1 MHRSAPQRDGPEGIA
16 FPLDEA
22 TGRRSTSEASRNIL
36 AAAAGAVSEEAGQA
50 IHLTRNWRKGYVDH
64 FHRLV
69 ELGLETPQA
78 AIDIARAALA
88 ATAQEF
94 VFHSEDGDQSI
105 DSAMANTGNE
115 LRTLT
120 VEGRSTEGPAPWY
133 VPVEG
138 EPLSGDRLRVQLE
151 RWVFRG
157 VMEPSAADA
166 LHRCLDNPDWFDLS
180 DRTFA
185 LLGAASEAGPLG
197 WLARWR
203 ARLVAVDVAAEG
215 PWNRILREIR
225 QGNGVLYAPCDP
237 QAKLDSAAVANGW
250 TAGLGANLLT
260 QTPAI
265 ARWLRS
271 FDTPLDLGCLAYLHG
286 EKHTRVSVAMDA
298 IAEDLQRANPDTSIA
313 YMATPTD
320 SFAVP
325 AEVAERVMRAWRE
338 RPLLAKAAQWPMA
351 GRAFAP
357 SVTRLYQCG
366 NGKRYGIV
374 DSTITQQGPNYAL
387 AKRLQQ
393 WRAIVARADGRHAV
407 MNIAPSTTTR
417 SVVSN
422 PALAAGFAGADLFN
436 VEVFAPETTNALMA
450 ALWVHELRYGKAAS
464 RPQTLL
470 AHPFELFMDNAIH
483 GGLWSVPYLPRT
495 VLPFA
500 AAAGFVRQ
508 HLPGRQRR

>member
-1 MHRSAPQRDGPEGIA
+1 MQSHTNQNETPEGIA
-16 FPLDEA
+16 FPRDEA
-22 TGRRSTSEASRNIL
+22 TGRRSTSEASRTIL
-36 AAAAGAVSEEAGQA
+36 AAAASAVSEEASEA
-50 IHLTRNWRKGYVDH
+50 IRQTGNWRKGYVDH

-69 ELGLETPQA
+69 ELGLQSPEA
-78 AIDIARAALA
+78 AVDIARAGLT
-88 ATAQEF
+88 ATRQEF
-94 VFHSEDGDQSI
+94 VYHGESGDLSI
-105 DSAMANTGNE
+105 DQAMQQPGDDLQTV
-115 LRTLT
+115 T
-120 VEGRSTEGPAPWY
+120 VEGRSPDGPAPWT
-133 VPVEG
+133 VPLNG
-138 EPLSGDRLRVQLE
+138 EQLSGDRLRVQLE
-151 RWVFRG
+151 RWVVRG
-157 VMEPSAADA
+157 IMEPSAADA
-166 LHRCLDNPDWFDLS
+166 LHRCLDNPQWFDLS

-203 ARLVAVDVAAEG
+203 ARLVAVDVPAEG
-215 PWNRILREIR
+215 PWNRILQEVR
-225 QGNGVLYAPCDP
+225 QGNGVLHAPVAAQSGLTSD
-237 QAKLDSAAVANGW
+237 KLANGW
-250 TAGLGANLLT
+250 QDGLGANLLT

-265 ARWLRS
+265 ARWLQS
-271 FDTPLDLGCLAYLHG
+271 FDAPMDLGCLAYLHG
-286 EKHTRVSVAMDA
+286 EKHTRVSVAMGA
-298 IAEDLQRANPDTSIA
+298 VAEALQQANAGTTIA

-325 AEVAERVMRAWRE
+325 EAVAERVMTAWQNRSMLARAS
-338 RPLLAKAAQWPMA
+338 QWPM
-351 GRAFAP
+351 GRHAFAP
-357 SVTRLYQCG
+357 GITRLYDCS

-393 WRAIVARADGRHAV
+393 WRATVAQADGRHAV

-450 ALWVHELRYGKAAS
+450 ALWVHELRHGQAAS
-464 RPQTLL
+464 RAGSGL
-470 AHPFELFMDNAIH
+470 AHPYELFMDNAIH

-508 HLPGRQRR
+508 HLPGRRT

>member
-1 MHRSAPQRDGPEGIA
+1 MPATPQQDEQSKGIA
-16 FPLDEA
+16 FPRDTT
-22 TGRRSTSEASRNIL
+22 TGRRSTSDASRTIL
-36 AAAAGAVSEEAGQA
+36 AAAAGAVSSQA
-50 IHLTRNWRKGYVDH
+50 ANAIRQTRNWRKGYVGH

-69 ELGLETPQA
+69 ELGLGSPDDA
-78 AIDIARAALA
+78 VAIARAGLA
-88 ATAQEF
+88 ATRDEF
-94 VFHSEDGDQSI
+94 VFHGDGGDLTI
-105 DSAMANTGNE
+105 DSAMARPQDDLE
-115 LRTLT
+115 T
-120 VEGRSTEGPAPWY
+120 VTVDGLSPDGPAPWG
-133 VPVEG
+133 VPLDG
-138 EPLSGDRLRVQLE
+138 ELLTGDRLRVQLE
-151 RWVFRG
+151 RWVCRG

-166 LHRCLDNPDWFDLS
+166 FHRCLDNPDWFDLS

-203 ARLVAVDVAAEG
+203 ARMVAVDIPAAG
-215 PWNRILREIR
+215 PWNRILQEVR
-225 QGNGVLYAPCDP
+225 QGNGVLHAPVSP
-237 QAKLDSAAVANGW
+237 QSGLSTSDLRDGW
-250 TAGLGANLLT
+250 QEGLGANLLT
-260 QTPAI
+260 QTPVI
-265 ARWLRS
+265 TRWLS
-271 FDTPLDLGCLAYLHG
+271 QFGKPLDLGCLAYLHG
-286 EKHTRVSVAMDA
+286 EKHTRVSVAMDS
-298 IAEDLQRANPDTSIA
+298 IAEALQEVDADTTIA

-325 AEVAERVMRAWRE
+325 EWVGERVMTAWQDRS
-338 RPLLAKAAQWPMA
+338 LLAKATQWPMA
-351 GRAFAP
+351 GKAFAP
-357 SVTRLYQCG
+357 GVTRLYECS

-393 WRAIVARADGRHAV
+393 WRATVSRADGRHAV

-450 ALWVHELRYGKAAS
+450 ALWVHELRYEKAAS
-464 RPQTLL
+464 GAGTVLD
-470 AHPFELFMDNAIH
+470 HPYELFMDSAIH

-500 AAAGFVRQ
+500 AAAGFIRQ
-508 HLPGRQRR
+508 HLPGGKT

>member
-1 MHRSAPQRDGPEGIA
+1 MQTKPTQEEQLEGIA
-16 FPLDEA
+16 FPRDEA
-22 TGRRSTSEASRNIL
+22 SGHRSTSEASRTIL
-36 AAAAGAVSEEAGQA
+36 AAAASGVSSKAADA
-50 IHLTRNWRKGYVDH
+50 IRQTRNWRKGYVDH

-69 ELGLETPQA
+69 ELGLGSPEA
-78 AIDIARAALA
+78 AVAIARAGLS
-88 ATAQEF
+88 ATRGSF
-94 VFHSEDGDQSI
+94 VFHGDDGDLAI
-105 DSAMANTGNE
+105 DDAMAQPQDE
-115 LRTLT
+115 LKTLT
-120 VEGRSTEGPAPWY
+120 IDGRSTEGPAPWT
-133 VPVEG
+133 VPLNG
-138 EPLSGDRLRVQLE
+138 EQLSGDRLRVQLE

-180 DRTFA
+180 DRTFT

-203 ARLVAVDVAAEG
+203 ARLVAVDVPAAG
-215 PWNRILREIR
+215 PWNRILQAVRE
-225 QGNGVLYAPCDP
+225 GNGVLYAPIAGGSSLSGGD
-237 QAKLDSAAVANGW
+237 LLNGW
-250 TAGLGANLLT
+250 KEGLGANLLT

-265 ARWLRS
+265 ARWLAS
-271 FDTPLDLGCLAYLHG
+271 FETSLDIGCLAYLHG
-286 EKHTRVSVAMDA
+286 EKHTRVSVAMDT
-298 IAEDLQRANPDTSIA
+298 IADALQQADPNTSIA

-325 AEVAERVMRAWRE
+325 EAVAKRVMTAWRE
-338 RPLLAKAAQWPMA
+338 RSLLAKATQWPM
-351 GRAFAP
+351 GSHAFAP
-357 SVTRLYQCG
+357 GITRLYECS

-393 WRAIVARADGRHAV
+393 WRATVARADGRNAV

-422 PALAAGFAGADLFN
+422 PALEAGFAGADLFN

-450 ALWVHELRYGKAAS
+450 ALRVHELRNETSAS
-464 RPQTLL
+464 RAGNTLD
-470 AHPFELFMDNAIH
+470 HPYELFMDNAIH

-508 HLPGRQRR
+508 RLPRRKK